1 MIIHL
6 KADVDKQMA
15 SKIASDLHAMVLEKE
30 GKYIIV
36 TSSHLKEIQEK
47 HQAYVD
53 TYFSFEHDIQ
63 LSNRKYLQG
72 TREIKIGNIVIGGCS
87 NHTLL
92 ITGPCS
98 VESKE
103 QIEQSAQLL
112 KSLGLS
118 TLRAGT
124 FKSRT
129 SPYSFQGLGIDGLKL
144 LDDIRNKYGLK
155 IITEVF
161 DSSQLDVVAD
171 HVDIIQ
177 ISAKSMYNQ
186 ASLNKCGKL
195 DKPILLKRSF
205 GATLQELLQASEFIL
220 SAGNDNV
227 MLCER
232 GIRTF
237 ETKTR
242 FTLDLCGVSWL
253 KHNSN
258 LPVVLDPSHAMGYA
272 YGIPDLSRACIAMG
286 VDGLM
291 IESHPEPSKAKSDAQ
306 QQLTHAGF
314 TKLYGSLKAIA
325 EVIGREI
332 V

>member
-6 KADVDKQMA
+6 KNDVDKQIA
-15 SKIASDLHAMVLEKE
+15 DTIASDLNAFLLYKD
-30 GKYIIV
+30 GKYVIV
-36 TSSHLKEIQEK
+36 TSSHIKEIQEN

-53 TYFSFEHDIQ
+53 TFLNFDHDIQ
-63 LSNRKYLQG
+63 LSSRKYLQG
-72 TREIKIGNIVIGGCS
+72 TREIKIGDVIVGGCT
-87 NHTLL
+87 NNTLL

-98 VESKE
+98 VESRE

-129 SPYSFQGLGIDGLKL
+129 SPYSFQGMGSEGLKL
-144 LDDIRNKYGLK
+144 LDEIRVKYSLK

-161 DSSQLDVVAD
+161 DSSQLDEVAD
-171 HVDIIQ
+171 HADIIQ

-186 ASLNKCGKL
+186 ASLKKCGKL
-195 DKPILLKRSF
+195 NKAVLLKRSF

-220 SAGNDNV
+220 SAGNDQV

-242 FTLDLCGVSWL
+242 FTLDLCGVAWL
-253 KHNSN
+253 KQNSN
-258 LPVVLDPSHAMGYA
+258 LPIVLDPSHAMGYA
-272 YGIPDLSRACIAMG
+272 YGIPDLSRACMAMG

-291 IESHPEPSKAKSDAQ
+291 IESHPDPARAKSDVH
-306 QQLTHAGF
+306 QQLTHPAF
-314 TKLYGSLKAIA
+314 IKLYGSLKAIA
-325 EVIGREI
+325 DVIGRKI

>member
-6 KADVDKQMA
+6 KSDVAKLTADTMA
-15 SKIASDLHAMVLEKE
+15 TELHAFLLNKD
-30 GKYIIV
+30 GKHVIV
-36 TSSHLKEIQEK
+36 TSSHIKEVQEK
-47 HQAYVD
+47 YQQYVD
-53 TYFSFEHDIQ
+53 TFFNFDHDIQ
-63 LSNRKYLQG
+63 LSSRKYLQG
-72 TREIKIGNIVIGGCS
+72 TREVKIGNIVVGGCT
-87 NHTLL
+87 NNTML

-98 VESKE
+98 VESRE
-103 QIEQSAQLL
+103 QIEESAQLL
-112 KSLGLS
+112 TSLGLS

-129 SPYSFQGLGIDGLKL
+129 SPYTFQGMGSEGLKL
-144 LDDIRNKYGLK
+144 LDEIRAKYGLK

-161 DSSQLDVVAD
+161 DSSQLDEVAD
-171 HVDIIQ
+171 HADIIQ

-195 DKPILLKRSF
+195 NMPILLKRSF

-253 KHNSN
+253 KQNSN
-258 LPVVLDPSHAMGYA
+258 LPIVLDPSHAMGYA

-291 IESHPEPSKAKSDAQ
+291 IESHPEPSKAKSDVH
-306 QQLTHAGF
+306 QQLSHTAF
-314 TKLYGSLKAIA
+314 TKLYGSLKAISD
-325 EVIGREI
+325 VIGRHI